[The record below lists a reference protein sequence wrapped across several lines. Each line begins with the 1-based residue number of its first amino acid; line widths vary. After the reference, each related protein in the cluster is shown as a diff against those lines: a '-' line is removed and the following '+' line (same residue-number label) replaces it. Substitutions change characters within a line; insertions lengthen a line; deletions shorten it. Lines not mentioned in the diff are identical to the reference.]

1 MAQKRTER
9 KRQSKVA
16 KETSILQLVRSMHL
30 KTAALDTP
38 RVARQHC
45 MISHHFGTYPDSSM
59 HLPVEVVANYCSALH
74 TLPIQASTPF
84 IYSTSITL
92 SQL

>member
-16 KETSILQLVRSMHL
+16 KETGILQLVRSMHL

-45 MISHHFGTYPDSSM
+45 MIRHRFGT
-59 HLPVEVVANYCSALH
+59 LR
-74 TLPIQASTPF
+74 TLAIQASTPF
-84 IYSTSITL
+84 LCYTSTTI